1 MCGISGILS
10 LNGKPIE
17 NIENRIK
24 SMTKLLHHRGPDQD
38 IKYETNQVNIGF
50 RRLSI
55 NDLSTGDQPFY
66 DSRNKIGVFCNGEIY
81 NHKELREELENKK
94 YIFKT
99 NSDCEVILH
108 GYLEYGLEF
117 IKKINGMFFIA
128 IWNDNEQK
136 IFLIRDRLGIK
147 PCYFLKQDNNI

>member
-1 MCGISGILS
+1 MTFEIKKFREAAKLIS
-10 LNGKPIE
+10 
-17 NIENRIK
+17 
-24 SMTKLLHHRGPDQD
+24 HRGPDQD
-38 IKYETNQVNIGF
+38 IKYENNQVNIGF

-99 NSDCEVILH
+99 NNIT
-108 GYLEYGLEF
+108 F
-117 IKKINGMFFIA
+117 IVF
-128 IWNDNEQK
+128 Q
-136 IFLIRDRLGIK
+136 
-147 PCYFLKQDNNI
+147 